1 MADSAQGNGPE
12 FLKSS
17 GTDKGDL
24 LGQIDTGVYKQL
36 LLFLGVAIVLATG
49 FYIYLRIGQEPP
61 ATSSTAATSS
71 PVNTKKLN
79 QIKTESSFNQQRKND
94 IATINSAL
102 ESYFSTNEKAP
113 KLLKELVPE
122 DLPKLPTDP
131 VTKQEYIYT
140 PAKDFKTWKLTTTL
154 SDDTLFEVEG
164 P

>member
-1 MADSAQGNGPE
+1 MADSAQGNGPN

-17 GTDKGDL
+17 AEDKGDL
-24 LGQIDTGVYKQL
+24 LGKIDTGVYKQL
-36 LLFLGVAIVLATG
+36 LIFLGIAIVLAIG
-49 FYIYLRIGQEPP
+49 FYIFLRLGQEPP
-61 ATSSTAATSS
+61 ATSNTAATSS
-71 PVNTKKLN
+71 QVNTKKLN

-113 KLLKELVPE
+113 KLLKELISE

-131 VTKQEYIYT
+131 VTKQEYSYT
-140 PAKDFKTWKLTTTL
+140 PAKDFKTWKLAAPL
-154 SDDTLFEVEG
+154 SDGTLFEVEG